1 MSLAAGSCHPHPL
14 WHKAT
19 RLLQNFSEI
28 NLFNLC
34 WFCST
39 HTFLCVLPSS
49 YLTLPISLKSLLP
62 WYWKEPIQ
70 NMVQNI
76 QSSCLDLSS
85 SWSHHSS
92 ITEWSN
98 AHCFS
103 QRNQSYFGSKLML
116 LFYNELTTQ
125 SSNVIQ
131 PLNLLETN
139 NLTYSS
145 IIKTLG
151 LST

>member
-85 SWSHHSS
+85 YWSHHSS

-103 QRNQSYFGSKLML
+103 QRNQSYFVVAIWCYCFTMNLWH
-116 LFYNELTTQ
+116 NRRTW
-125 SSNVIQ
+125 SNRWTCLKPRIWHI
-131 PLNLLETN
+131 LR
-139 NLTYSS
+139 
-145 IIKTLG
+145 
-151 LST
+151 